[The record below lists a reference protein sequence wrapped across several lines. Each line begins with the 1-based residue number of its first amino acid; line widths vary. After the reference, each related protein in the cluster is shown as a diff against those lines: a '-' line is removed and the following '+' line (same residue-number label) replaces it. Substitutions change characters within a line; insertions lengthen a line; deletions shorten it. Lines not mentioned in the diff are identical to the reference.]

1 MEELEMNTSIDLTII
16 TPCYNEEDNVIE
28 CSESIKTMMINHL
41 PEIKYEHIFIDNH
54 STDLTVEKIF
64 EICKEDPNVKL
75 LVNSKNVG
83 AFKSIYMALQ
93 ESSGRAVVPM
103 FAADLQD
110 PAEIIPQLFANWLEG
125 YPTVFGVRANRKE
138 NLLLKSARTLYYVLI
153 QKLSSSYI
161 PVNAGEFLLADRKII
176 DSILATKDFEP
187 YIRGMIASLG
197 TESIEIKYNMN
208 TRKKGKS
215 KTSIFRL
222 FDIALNGFISTTK
235 VPARLVLLSGLVLS
249 ISSFLIIV
257 LKIIISGILSIS
269 FLPNLNLNSYLILG
283 ISGIQIFFLGLI
295 GEYILSIHSQVRKS
309 PEPFFIKR
317 MNI

>member
-1 MEELEMNTSIDLTII
+1 MEELGMKTGIDLTII
-16 TPCYNEEDNVIE
+16 TPCYNEEDNIIE
-28 CSESIKTMMINHL
+28 CYESIKTMMANHL
-41 PEIKYEHIFIDNH
+41 PGIKYEHIFIDNH

-64 EICKEDPNVKL
+64 DICKEDPNVKL

-83 AFKSIYMALQ
+83 ALKSIYMALQ

-103 FAADLQD
+103 YAADLQD
-110 PAEIIPQLFANWLEG
+110 PAEIIPQLFTKWLEG
-125 YPTVFGVRANRKE
+125 YLTVFGVRANRKE
-138 NLLLKSARTLYYVLI
+138 KFILKSARSFYYVLI

-176 DSILATKDFEP
+176 DSILATKDYEP
-187 YIRGMIASLG
+187 YIRGMIANLG
-197 TESIEIKYNMN
+197 TKSIEIRYNMN

-235 VPARLVLLSGLVLS
+235 VPARLVLLSGFVLS
-249 ISSFLIIV
+249 FFSLSIIV
-257 LKIIISGILSIS
+257 LKIIISGILSINL
-269 FLPNLNLNSYLILG
+269 LPNLNFNSYLILG

-295 GEYILSIHSQVRKS
+295 GEYVLSIHSQVRKA
-309 PEPFFIKR
+309 PEPFFIKKT
-317 MNI
+317 NI